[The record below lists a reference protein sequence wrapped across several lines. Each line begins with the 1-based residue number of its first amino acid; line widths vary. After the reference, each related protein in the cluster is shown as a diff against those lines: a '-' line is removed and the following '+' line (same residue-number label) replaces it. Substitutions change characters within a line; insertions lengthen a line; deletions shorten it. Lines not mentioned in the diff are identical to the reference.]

1 MNDEKKVVEN
11 VEEETMDITV
21 VEKENFFDKVKK
33 SKVVKP
39 VLAVLGIGLT
49 AVAAYALGRN
59 SCHDDGDDDGEE
71 CYEFDKIES
80 NDVSE

>member
-1 MNDEKKVVEN
+1 MEDEKKVVEN
-11 VEEETMDITV
+11 VKEETMDITV

-33 SKVVKP
+33 NKVIKP

-59 SCHDDGDDDGEE
+59 SCHDDDGEE
-71 CYEFDKIES
+71 CYEFDEVES